1 MAFDPADFMISASN
15 LHVVLSGKPVL
26 KSVSLEAAAGR
37 LTAIV
42 GPNGCG
48 KTTTMK
54 AIAGELPYDGTV
66 LINGHDIRQLKPWEL
81 SLKRGVLPQSAAIA
95 FPFTVREVVQMGL
108 VVSAHSNPKRTQ
120 EITASA
126 LEAVDL
132 AGFSGRFYQ
141 ELSGGEQQRVQL
153 ARVLSQIWEPVAHG
167 EPRFLL
173 LDEPVS
179 ALDIRHQLAI
189 MELARDFCLRGG
201 GVIAVMHD
209 LNLTAMFADHVVML
223 KNGHVQASG
232 PPRQAF
238 TDETLEAVFGCRLRV
253 NAVPE
258 GTIPFILPHMALA

>member
-1 MAFDPADFMISASN
+1 MIAASRLN
-15 LHVVLSGKPVL
+15 VVLSGKQVL
-26 KSVSLEAAAGR
+26 KGVSLEAAAGK

-54 AIAGELPYDGTV
+54 AVAGELPYEGNV
-66 LINGHDIRQLKPWEL
+66 QINGRDLRTLKPWEL
-81 SLKRGVLPQSAAIA
+81 SLKRGVLPQSTAIA

-108 VVSAHSNPKRTQ
+108 IVNAHSNPKRTL
-120 EITASA
+120 EITAAA

-153 ARVLSQIWEPVAHG
+153 ARVLCQIWEPVAHG

-189 MELARDFCLRGG
+189 MELARNFCQRGG

-223 KNGHVQASG
+223 KNGVVQTSG
-232 PPRQAF
+232 PPREAF
-238 TDETLEAVFGCRLRV
+238 TDAALEAVFGCRLRV
-253 NAVPE
+253 NAVPQ
-258 GTIPFILPHMALA
+258 GPTPFILPHMAIA